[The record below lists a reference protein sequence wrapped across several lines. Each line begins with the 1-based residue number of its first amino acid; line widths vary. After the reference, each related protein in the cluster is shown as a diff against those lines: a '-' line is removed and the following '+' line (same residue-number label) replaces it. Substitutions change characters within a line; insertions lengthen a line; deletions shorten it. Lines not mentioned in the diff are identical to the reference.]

1 MVMPE
6 TSNAPDP
13 PISDFSSC
21 PKFVPLAGVDGVRSL
36 LRTFAAGGVLSFAA
50 FKLCWEGSALPA
62 ILVEYEESSQSGSGS
77 GEPTPQRVGVRHLY
91 AAAASFL
98 AGMWG
103 GDGASS
109 RGHSRDAVASEDEDA
124 DKRHRLLVQT
134 GALFTIFCLY
144 STQPEH
150 DRDCV
155 PLTPA
160 GWQHLLELCK
170 LAKLQKQDPTSG
182 LPDLSDMR
190 VAYAQLYAAGALS
203 FCCAPAPLEADNF
216 PRPDARDAGVWS
228 DGYNASTD
236 VPSQRSAQERF
247 VSAVE
252 GSNALVHR
260 LAAKSSVEALD
271 FSELN
276 AALVAYTQE
285 KQKLRADNAAQ
296 LVPNYVDPDLCEGIA
311 NLAHRRPRQEPTQA
325 SDKSRKSSNQKAADK
340 PWHSPRP
347 LSRHTELL
355 ALMGEGGVRGQV
367 TCGGQQQ
374 KGKEKATVRDA
385 PLVGGVAGYARVKSA
400 QERLGHN
407 ALQLCMHVHTHTH
420 THTRARALTHTH
432 THTCAILQAGGGK
445 NHRCGACS

>member
-1 MVMPE
+1 
-6 TSNAPDP
+6 
-13 PISDFSSC
+13 
-21 PKFVPLAGVDGVRSL
+21 
-36 LRTFAAGGVLSFAA
+36 LSFAA

-62 ILVEYEESSQSGSGS
+62 ILVEHDESSQSGSGS

-103 GDGASS
+103 EDSAS
-109 RGHSRDAVASEDEDA
+109 RGHSRDAVTSEDEDA

-144 STQPEH
+144 SAQPEH

-203 FCCAPAPLEADNF
+203 FCCAPAPLEADSF

-228 DGYNASTD
+228 DCYNASTD

-311 NLAHRRPRQEPTQA
+311 NLAHRRPRREPTQV
-325 SDKSRKSSNQKAADK
+325 SDKSRKSSKQKTADK

-347 LSRHTELL
+347 LSRHSELL
-355 ALMGEGGVRGQV
+355 ALMGEGDVRGQV

-374 KGKEKATVRDA
+374 KGKEKAPVRDA
-385 PLVGGVAGYARVKSA
+385 PLVGGVAGHARVKSA
-400 QERLGHN
+400 QESLGHD
-407 ALQLCMHVHTHTH
+407 ALSYACMHTHTH
-420 THTRARALTHTH
+420 T
-432 THTCAILQAGGGK
+432 
-445 NHRCGACS
+445 